1 MYDDLA
7 WVESNYGCV
16 AEYNRCMRERD
27 YEDYEPT
34 EEEIA
39 ESEKQLAEFNAEI
52 ERLNGEPSEF
62 VKALVAEWAELEPEY
77 KDWNTDG
84 FYKVREWSK
93 ARTLDIVAKVAEH
106 YGVNV
111 DEEWETFYRVPDE
124 MFAISVEHN
133 EYGLIK
139 TKNIGNL
146 NLEQFKNVFRDL
158 HYARLSPTMSHNGK
172 YISNCSLGYLLRC
185 YIREV

>member
-7 WVESNYGCV
+7 MIERNYGCV
-16 AEYNRCMRERD
+16 AEYNRCMAERE
-27 YEDYEPT
+27 YERYEPT
-34 EEEIA
+34 DEEMA
-39 ESEKQLAEFNAEI
+39 ETERRLAEYEAKI
-52 ERLNGEPSEF
+52 KRLNGDPSEF
-62 VKALVAEWAELEPEY
+62 IKALVAEWAESEPEY

-84 FYKVREWSK
+84 FYKVRDWSK

-124 MFAISVEHN
+124 MFAISVEYN

-139 TKNIGNL
+139 TKNIGKL
-146 NLEQFKNVFRDL
+146 GLETFKNVFRDL
-158 HYARLSPTMSHNGK
+158 HYAKLYPTMSYKGRF
-172 YISNCSLGYLLRC
+172 ISNCSLGTLLYA
-185 YIREV
+185 YI